1 MSIKVFNHEDAK
13 GVFKPKSKSQAILI
27 EEIER
32 GVINDSL
39 LKEANMDL
47 SGPIYKIYTVASMFL
62 RACTLMLDA
71 RNELDVGGFMLMERD
86 ARNSTEAEKTGN
98 LVANIK
104 PGYILKSIAARENVE
119 LGLLDIHLPGMDG
132 IISIPVKKDFTD
144 EDRAIMLKLQTLAAK
159 LLSGYKYGLVPEQ
172 WTIYVMS
179 FLFLK
184 HATMVAMRH
193 AVNDEMC
200 LINCADIIEI
210 TVTYDKDK
218 DSFKVKCKPSK
229 EAKLE
234 VKSDGVTEI

>member
-1 MSIKVFNHEDAK
+1 M
-13 GVFKPKSKSQAILI
+13 I
-27 EEIER
+27 EC
-32 GVINDSL
+32 
-39 LKEANMDL
+39 LKYLFDNFDKL
-47 SGPIYKIYTVASMFL
+47 
-62 RACTLMLDA
+62 
-71 RNELDVGGFMLMERD
+71 
-86 ARNSTEAEKTGN
+86 
-98 LVANIK
+98 
-104 PGYILKSIAARENVE
+104 
-119 LGLLDIHLPGMDG
+119 
-132 IISIPVKKDFTD
+132 TD